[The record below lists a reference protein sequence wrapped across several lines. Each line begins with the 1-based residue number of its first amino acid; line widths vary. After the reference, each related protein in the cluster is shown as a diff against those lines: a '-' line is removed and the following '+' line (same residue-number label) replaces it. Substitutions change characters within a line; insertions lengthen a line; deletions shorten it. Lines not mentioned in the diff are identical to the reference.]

1 MLSLSLLT
9 AAHNTLAQKVKT
21 QEFGDAGGERGKWKV
36 SLCWEVCCCW
46 QHVYS
51 FSNWCCMR
59 WCLGISMLCSLV
71 WRSEEPCNVWGR
83 RGPTARN
90 VKMIWKF
97 QPICFHAPGPG
108 VCWPDW
114 SYLEWWSQPHT
125 SCLTTRDLNRA
136 CQAPSQSPHC
146 KVCKEVHCRVSP
158 PLLSG
163 DIRLFL
169 PWRDQCDVL
178 GITGLWDWVINKIIW
193 TVIRLSCGPRSF
205 RPHRLAREDQ
215 ARKRQVTDER
225 LDTKTRSWLCCYLCS
240 VSLVTRIIYDKFP
253 PLVSFCWN

>member
-1 MLSLSLLT
+1 MY
-9 AAHNTLAQKVKT
+9 
-21 QEFGDAGGERGKWKV
+21 EGGGAPLRGMWRWFENFNQFV
-36 SLCWEVCCCW
+36 S
-46 QHVYS
+46 
-51 FSNWCCMR
+51 M
-59 WCLGISMLCSLV
+59 
-71 WRSEEPCNVWGR
+71 R
-83 RGPTARN
+83 RG
-90 VKMIWKF
+90 
-97 QPICFHAPGPG
+97 
-108 VCWPDW
+108 
-114 SYLEWWSQPHT
+114 
-125 SCLTTRDLNRA
+125 RA
-136 CQAPSQSPHC
+136 CAGQTDRTWNDDHSLTPRVWQQGIWIEHVRHRLSPRIARC
-146 KVCKEVHCRVSP
+146 VKKCTAECRHLYCQEISP
-158 PLLSG
+158 V
-163 DIRLFL
+163 RLFL

>member
-9 AAHNTLAQKVKT
+9 PAHNTPAQKVKT
-21 QEFGDAGGERGKWKV
+21 QEFGDAGGGEREKMESL

-51 FSNWCCMR
+51 FPNWCCMR

-97 QPICFHAPGPG
+97 QPICFHVLAGSGRVLARLIVPGMMIT
-108 VCWPDW
+108 D
-114 SYLEWWSQPHT
+114 SS
-125 SCLTTRDLNRA
+125 LTPRIWIEHVRHRLSIRIA
-136 CQAPSQSPHC
+136 R
-146 KVCKEVHCRVSP
+146 CKEVHCRVSP

-163 DIRLFL
+163 DISSETLLTLAWPGRCVGDYGALRLGHL
-169 PWRDQCDVL
+169 
-178 GITGLWDWVINKIIW
+178 
-193 TVIRLSCGPRSF
+193 
-205 RPHRLAREDQ
+205 
-215 ARKRQVTDER
+215 
-225 LDTKTRSWLCCYLCS
+225 
-240 VSLVTRIIYDKFP
+240 
-253 PLVSFCWN
+253 